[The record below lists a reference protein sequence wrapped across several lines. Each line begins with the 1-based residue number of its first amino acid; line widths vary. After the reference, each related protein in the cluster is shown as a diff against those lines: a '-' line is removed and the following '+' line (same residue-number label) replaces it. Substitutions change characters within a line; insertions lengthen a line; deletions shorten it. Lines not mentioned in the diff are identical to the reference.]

1 MTVDELK
8 DQTSRTFARMDEIY
22 GCPVFNEWA
31 LVRVSQ
37 GKGHVIHYEGPR
49 KDAFAS
55 SFSKDVA
62 LLRTQLEGRIYFNG
76 EFEFI
81 ADGHG
86 TMFDAFIKASDS
98 AYLVCN
104 NTQVAMSRIR
114 GNGQWLRAQVP
125 FAGLCARIG
134 ESPLEALRSEPAT

>member
-1 MTVDELK
+1 M
-8 DQTSRTFARMDEIY
+8 
-22 GCPVFNEWA
+22 
-31 LVRVSQ
+31 
-37 GKGHVIHYEGPR
+37 
-49 KDAFAS
+49 
-55 SFSKDVA
+55 
-62 LLRTQLEGRIYFNG
+62 LREQLEGRTYFNG

-86 TMFDAFIKASDS
+86 TMFDVFIKASDS

-114 GNGQWLRAQVP
+114 GNGQWLKAQVP

-134 ESPLEALRSEPAT
+134 ESPLEALRSESAA